1 MYRDELRLRA
11 DMSWRGGDADTFL
24 RRLELAKICPEFP
37 VDRVQEIG
45 ISLLAQGSG
54 NKHGFF
60 IRATRRFSERATDSS
75 EPKSWWYLRYAVL
88 ASSLRP
94 KALLDSAGRRP
105 NARLQAEGLAE
116 QGIFVACGSRREADV
131 ATRRS

>member
-1 MYRDELRLRA
+1 MNRDELRLRA
-11 DMSWRGGDADTFL
+11 DMGWRGGNADTFL

-37 VDRVQEIG
+37 VDRAQETG

-60 IRATRRFSERATDSS
+60 IRAMRRFSKRATDSS
-75 EPKSWWYLRYAVL
+75 ESKSWWYLRYACFPHGFDPRH
-88 ASSLRP
+88 SLN
-94 KALLDSAGRRP
+94 SAGRRP
-105 NARLQAEGLAE
+105 NARLQAESLDE
-116 QGIFVACGSRREADV
+116 QGIFVACGSRGEADA